1 MHIGKNRWIGAGVVI
16 LPGISIGDNVV
27 IGAGGVVTKNLPS
40 NVVTVG
46 NPCKVLRKV
55 NERDRKFYFRDRKIE
70 WDMLY

>member
-1 MHIGKNRWIGAGVVI
+1 MVI

-46 NPCKVLRKV
+46 NPCKVIRKV

>member
-1 MHIGKNRWIGAGVVI
+1 MGI

-55 NERDRKFYFRDRKIE
+55 NEHDRKLYFRDRKIE

>member
-1 MHIGKNRWIGAGVVI
+1 MVI

-55 NERDRKFYFRDRKIE
+55 NEHDRKLYFRDRKIE

>member
-1 MHIGKNRWIGAGVVI
+1 MVI
-16 LPGISIGDNVV
+16 LPGISIGDDVV
-27 IGAGGVVTKNLPS
+27 IGAGGVVAKNLPS

-55 NERDRKFYFRDRKIE
+55 NEHDRKFYFRDRKIE

>member
-1 MHIGKNRWIGAGVVI
+1 MVI
-16 LPGISIGDNVV
+16 LPGISIGNNVV

-55 NERDRKFYFRDRKIE
+55 NEHDRKFYFRDRKIE

>member
-1 MHIGKNRWIGAGVVI
+1 MVI

-46 NPCKVLRKV
+46 TPCKVLRKV

>member
-1 MHIGKNRWIGAGVVI
+1 MVI

-55 NERDRKFYFRDRKIE
+55 NEHDRKFYFRDRKIE
-70 WDMLY
+70 

>member
-1 MHIGKNRWIGAGVVI
+1 MHIGKNWWIGAGVVI

>member
-1 MHIGKNRWIGAGVVI
+1 MVI
-16 LPGISIGDNVV
+16 LPGISIDDNVV

>member
-1 MHIGKNRWIGAGVVI
+1 MVI